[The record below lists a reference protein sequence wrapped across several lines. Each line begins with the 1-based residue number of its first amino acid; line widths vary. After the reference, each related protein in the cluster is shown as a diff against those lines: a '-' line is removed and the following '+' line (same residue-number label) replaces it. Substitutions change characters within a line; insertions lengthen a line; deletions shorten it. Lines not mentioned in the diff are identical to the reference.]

1 MRNSGLMFLK
11 TSKTILFSRFMF
23 LRRRSYRISRSNRF
37 GISKGSD
44 TVLGYSSDMVF
55 YQIVSY
61 KDIKKLMSNLK
72 NVYQAINEEEA
83 LNNLMKFKEAWGK
96 TYPSCVKSWEENWDI
111 LSTFFAY
118 PAQVRR
124 IIYTTNIIEGLNR
137 QFRSIT
143 KTKPSFVNDYSLRK
157 MLYLASKQILYHQ

>member
-1 MRNSGLMFLK
+1 
-11 TSKTILFSRFMF
+11 MF

-72 NVYQAINEEEA
+72 NVYQAINEEKALEA
-83 LNNLMKFKEAWGK
+83 LDRVTEKWASLTWVFLYASYINK
-96 TYPSCVKSWEENWDI
+96 SCKLIS
-111 LSTFFAY
+111 
-118 PAQVRR
+118 
-124 IIYTTNIIEGLNR
+124 
-137 QFRSIT
+137 
-143 KTKPSFVNDYSLRK
+143 
-157 MLYLASKQILYHQ
+157 